1 MLYLIPTPISDQ
13 DVISEAIREAVR
25 SCDYFVVENV
35 RTARRFISS
44 LKMGMVIDELEFVE
58 LSEHTLREDISGI
71 LRPIKEGRSAALMS
85 EAGLPCVADPG
96 SLLVDAAHRAGVRV
110 VPFVGASSIMLALM
124 SSGASGQNF
133 AFNGYLPV
141 KSAERVKALRRYEQR
156 AIQEGQTQIF
166 IETPYRNLSLMGDML
181 GSLRGET
188 RVTVACN
195 LTGGDDE
202 FIMSRSVREWKGE
215 FSGGRLSVINKKPTI
230 FIIWVP

>member
-1 MLYLIPTPISDQ
+1 MLYLIPTPISER
-13 DVISEAIREAVR
+13 DVTSEAIREAVK

-44 LKMGMVIDELEFVE
+44 LKLGMVIDDLEFVE
-58 LSEHTLREDISGI
+58 LSEHTLREDVAGI
-71 LRPIKEGRSAALMS
+71 LKPIKEDRNAALMS

-96 SLLVDAAHRAGVRV
+96 SLLVDAAHRAGIRV

-141 KSAERVKALRRYEQR
+141 KSPERVKALRKYELR
-156 AIQEGQTQIF
+156 AIQEHQTQIF
-166 IETPYRNLSLMGDML
+166 IETPYRNLSLMGDMVN
-181 GSLRGET
+181 SLRGET
-188 RVTVACN
+188 RITVACN

-202 FIMSRSVREWKGE
+202 FISSRSVGEWRKDVV
-215 FSGGRLSVINKKPTI
+215 GGKLSVINKKPTI